1 MEHVYFKPWVGK
13 DYQTGGIFNKRI
25 LAVGEGHVCGGKCQ
39 NECGIKYSSE
49 CEELTTTIVVN
60 DYLNGCGGK
69 WTSTYRKFERS
80 LVNKETTLEDSKI
93 IWQSIA
99 FFNFLQVAITE
110 SRKAGTNEDYK
121 ESQTA
126 FLEVIDEL
134 LPELI
139 IIWGVGRLF
148 YNLPEERWVE
158 GSPLVI
164 DDYHVK
170 NGYYQLKNGEKS
182 RCIAVY
188 HPSTGYS
195 WDWWYKVISSQI

>member
-110 SRKAGTNEDYK
+110 SRRAGTNEDYK

-164 DDYHVK
+164 DDYHIK
-170 NGYYQLKNGEKS
+170 NGYYQLKKGEKS